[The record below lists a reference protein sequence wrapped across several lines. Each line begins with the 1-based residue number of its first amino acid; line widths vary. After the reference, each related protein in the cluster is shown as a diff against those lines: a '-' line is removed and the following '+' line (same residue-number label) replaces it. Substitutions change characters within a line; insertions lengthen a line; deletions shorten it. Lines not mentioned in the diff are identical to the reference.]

1 MCPQVNYVSEETDHR
16 SLTLDDNGV
25 AVDNIIGA
33 VVSFAVVG
41 AAVLLGQRWD
51 LVVRVVA
58 VGGDGVQQPSRVQI
72 IPFEGDRRSA

>member
-1 MCPQVNYVSEETDHR
+1 MCPEVNYVSEGTDHR

-33 VVSFAVVG
+33 VDSLTSVR

-58 VGGDGVQQPSRVQI
+58 VGGDGVQQVIVQLV
-72 IPFEGDRRSA
+72 PFEGDRRSA

>member
-1 MCPQVNYVSEETDHR
+1 MCPEVNHVSEETDHC

-33 VVSFAVVG
+33 VDSFAVVR

-51 LVVRVVA
+51 LVVRAVA
-58 VGGDGVQQPSRVQI
+58 VGGDGVQQQLKVRMV
-72 IPFEGDRRSA
+72 PFEGDRWSA